1 VKKSW
6 KMLIRVATGAVRV
19 TVVGALLGS
28 GVFRADAQVE
38 VVKGKHSFGVS
49 GFTGDAAI
57 AGQVTDVLKNDL
69 RLSGYFSLAPVSSA
83 EYVQSGSVRGDHNGI
98 VVECM
103 VMQQAT
109 KKVALSK
116 AYQGSAQDLRR
127 VVHKLSDDIVQTLS
141 GQRGIAQ
148 TKIAFVWSH
157 NGAKELAVMD
167 YDGYN
172 VHQLTYDR
180 SISVRP
186 RWSPDG
192 RKIVYTSYKNVF
204 PDVLEVD
211 LYTGQRRRLASY
223 PGLNTGAVFS
233 PDGLSIALTLSK
245 DGNPEL
251 YTMNAQGSDLRRL
264 THTRAGE
271 SSPTWSPDGQ
281 AIAYVSDESGVP
293 QIWQINKDGGSPL
306 RLTVSPSYNTEPDW
320 SHPPASSDMKPMLAV
335 TSRVGGKFQVGV
347 YQSGSGVVTAVAA
360 DGADN
365 ADPSWAPDGRHLVF
379 TKTQHWRSQLYL
391 LDVVTSE
398 QVQLPVIEGGA
409 SEPAWGP

>member
-1 VKKSW
+1 MQRLW
-6 KMLIRVATGAVRV
+6 RRFTDRTTGAVQMI
-19 TVVGALLGS
+19 TVSLLLCSGAVRTS
-28 GVFRADAQVE
+28 AQVE

-98 VVECM
+98 VVECV

-109 KKVALSK
+109 KNVALSK

-148 TKIAFVWSH
+148 TKIAFVWQH
-157 NGAKELAVMD
+157 NGAKELAVTD

-211 LYTGQRRRLASY
+211 LYTGQRRRLAAY
-223 PGLNTGAVFS
+223 PGLNTGAAFS

-251 YTMNAQGSDLRRL
+251 YTMDASGGDLRRL

-293 QIWQINKDGGSPL
+293 QIWQIGKDGG
-306 RLTVSPSYNTEPDW
+306 TGVEINGVTELQHGAGLVAPAGQLGHETYVGGDVAGGREVPDW
-320 SHPPASSDMKPMLAV
+320 
-335 TSRVGGKFQVGV
+335 RV
-347 YQSGSGVVTAVAA
+347 
-360 DGADN
+360 
-365 ADPSWAPDGRHLVF
+365 
-379 TKTQHWRSQLYL
+379 
-391 LDVVTSE
+391 
-398 QVQLPVIEGGA
+398 
-409 SEPAWGP
+409 